1 LGVCRKN
8 FTCAMQ
14 STVIMDYLTPEAKA
28 EAQFIQVRKAASS
41 GIEHQYRYDVIRYV
55 EERLGWS
62 PWRGNG
68 DDKPGQAEI
77 LEAYELS
84 LRQQHERKEYNAGEL
99 TEDELIYWKPG
110 QRIKT
115 WFAVDAGH
123 NVGKT
128 KLGSAFVN
136 HFLDT
141 CSPSII
147 NTYAPSK
154 EQIHDLLWKEIK
166 VDRRDKG
173 LPGRILDLEIR
184 IDDDHFA
191 KGRATNDAHGTGRER
206 THGQHNPYLMF
217 VLDEAEGIPAATWDS
232 VESMTSGGIYIVLVL
247 RNPRTHISRA
257 HKVRKEP
264 FCHPFRISCM
274 WHPNV
279 LANRELVPNSVT
291 RDYLHTMLKHCTI
304 VEEHI
309 PEKYTF
315 ELPWIQ
321 GVIYQPGIEW
331 LWRVAGIPASQ
342 KADHVFC
349 PITRFEAAT
358 HREIGNTDPINVA
371 RVGVDVSRFGDDY
384 GTVYIRHHNAI
395 WRAAQLYQLD
405 TTEYYIA
412 IRDAILSLVHE
423 TNNRVNDVIVRVDGG
438 GGFGGGVV
446 DQLRRSLELKNVLK
460 YFEVLEVNFNGRC
473 FDETR
478 FSDLATEMYY
488 HAGSELENDLTVLHP
503 TDELQIDIC
512 ERSWRWVGV
521 TGQAA
526 KRLADRS
533 GDGSSVSAWY
543 KHEVKKLETKE
554 RFRGEYGRSCDDGDG
569 FVLAAAPDYVF
580 EGVDHDG
587 YIRMVH
593 ESIPIVS
600 PLMSPG
606 F

>member
-1 LGVCRKN
+1 MGKVAQMLSPQAR
-8 FTCAMQ
+8 
-14 STVIMDYLTPEAKA
+14 A
-28 EAQFIQVRKAASS
+28 EAQFLKVKRKSAT
-41 GIEHQYRYDVIRYV
+41 GLEEMYRYDVIKYV
-55 EERLGWS
+55 EERLGWT

-68 DDKPGQAEI
+68 NGQPGQAEV
-77 LEAYELS
+77 LDAYQLS
-84 LRQQHERKEYNAGEL
+84 LYQQHERKAYNADEI
-99 TEDELIYWKPG
+99 TEEELIYWRPG
-110 QRIKT
+110 QQIKT

-141 CSPSII
+141 CTPSII

-173 LPGRILDLEIR
+173 LPGRMLDLELR
-184 IDDDHFA
+184 IADDHFA
-191 KGRATNDAHGTGRER
+191 KGKATSDAHGTGRER

-217 VLDEAEGIPAATWDS
+217 VLDEAEGIPATVWDS
-232 VESMTSGGIYIVLVL
+232 VDSMTSGGIYIVIVL

-257 HKVRKEP
+257 HKIRKEAR
-264 FCHPFRISCM
+264 CHPFRISCL

-279 LANRELVPNSVT
+279 MANKEIVPNSVT
-291 RDYLHTMLKHCTI
+291 RDYINMMLKHCTI
-304 VEEHI
+304 AEEHK
-309 PEKYTF
+309 EEEYTF

-321 GVIYQPGIEW
+321 GVIYKPGVEW

-358 HREIGNTDPINVA
+358 QRAIGNTDPINVA

-384 GTVYIRHHNAI
+384 GTVYIRYANSV

-405 TTEYYIA
+405 TTEYYHAIKNAIIA
-412 IRDAILSLVHE
+412 LVKE
-423 TNNRVNDVIVRVDGG
+423 SGELVTDVIVRVDGG

-446 DQLRRSLELKNVLK
+446 DQLRRSLELHNKLL
-460 YFEVLEVNFNGRC
+460 YFDVLEINFNGRA
-473 FDETR
+473 FDETQ
-478 FSDLATEMYY
+478 FGDLATEMYY
-488 HAGSELENDLTVLHP
+488 HAGQELEHELTVIES
-503 TDELQIDIC
+503 TDELQIDVC

-521 TGQAA
+521 TGQAS

-533 GDGSSVSAWY
+533 GQPVSNWF
-543 KHEVKKLETKE
+543 KHEVKKLETKDK
-554 RFRGEYGRSCDDGDG
+554 FRAQYTRSCDDGDG
-569 FVLAAAPDYVF
+569 FVLATAPDYIF
-580 EGVDHDG
+580 DG
-587 YIRMVH
+587 IMEAGQVRMVH
-593 ESIPIVS
+593 DTVHIGTPVGIGGVY
-600 PLMSPG
+600 
-606 F
+606 